1 MLTRRED
8 VEIHAL
14 RERGWKISAIARH
27 VGRDRKT
34 VRSYLA
40 GDRVPG
46 VRVSVAP
53 DALAPFEEYI
63 RARFVDDH
71 TIWATA
77 LFDEVVELGYPL
89 SYVSFARQLRL
100 KKLRPHCEACS
111 GVRGRDTIEI
121 DHPPGEEIQW
131 DWFERRRA
139 PWGATAYVLLGTLP
153 HSGRV
158 RGVISESMDQPHL
171 IEAMDQ
177 VLRRLGG
184 TARNWRVD
192 RLATVI
198 VPGTRDVQPSFAPV
212 AKHYGA
218 IIEPCPPRRGNRKG
232 SVESSVRYV
241 SGRWWK
247 TMTATTI
254 EEAQRSL
261 DRFCSQTAE
270 ARVRPVPASALAAV
284 REATARGE
292 ISRPLGPA
300 VTAKGRL
307 WRPTVR
313 ELADAEPLLGLPA
326 APFPAIV
333 ETTVAVRDNATVAFR
348 GNCYSTPPGLAGTP
362 LTLRHRLGTGT
373 LEVHS
378 PAGALLVSHR
388 LAPAG
393 AGAVVRTPEH
403 RAALERA
410 VLSAFTMARPCDRKG
425 NSPPGPAA
433 LAAAAKLLGPEG
445 NDVVV
450 DLAAYQA
457 IAEGV
462 GR

>member
-1 MLTRRED
+1 MSAGTARPSAATWPGIGSRGSGPAWRRM
-8 VEIHAL
+8 
-14 RERGWKISAIARH
+14 RW
-27 VGRDRKT
+27 
-34 VRSYLA
+34 
-40 GDRVPG
+40 
-46 VRVSVAP
+46 
-53 DALAPFEEYI
+53 APFEEYI

-71 TIWATA
+71 TIWASA

-89 SYVSFARQLRL
+89 SYVSFARQVRL

-139 PWGATAYVLLGTLP
+139 PWGGTAYVLLGTLP
-153 HSGRV
+153 HSGRI

-171 IEAMDQ
+171 IEGMDR

-212 AKHYGA
+212 AKHYGVV
-218 IIEPCPPRRGNRKG
+218 IEPCPPRRGNRKG

-241 SGRWWK
+241 TGRWWK

-261 DRFCSQTAE
+261 DRFCSQPAE

-292 ISRPLGPA
+292 ISRPL
-300 VTAKGRL
+300 
-307 WRPTVR
+307 
-313 ELADAEPLLGLPA
+313 
-326 APFPAIV
+326 
-333 ETTVAVRDNATVAFR
+333 
-348 GNCYSTPPGLAGTP
+348 
-362 LTLRHRLGTGT
+362 
-373 LEVHS
+373 
-378 PAGALLVSHR
+378 
-388 LAPAG
+388 
-393 AGAVVRTPEH
+393 
-403 RAALERA
+403 
-410 VLSAFTMARPCDRKG
+410 
-425 NSPPGPAA
+425 
-433 LAAAAKLLGPEG
+433 
-445 NDVVV
+445 
-450 DLAAYQA
+450 
-457 IAEGV
+457 
-462 GR
+462 